1 MYKNEF
7 IKYSLVIAAVFVL
20 FLSPSTNHSF
30 AQGTNDLPN
39 IYKRANDYF
48 MLGDYH
54 QAIELYNDILE
65 ISPDNK
71 KTLLM
76 KGIALSNLDWHKKS
90 ILQFY
95 NVYQQEP
102 ENITAL
108 IGLGVGF
115 GNFGESKQA
124 LMYFEKAYELLPNNH
139 IVQNYYEFATKT
151 VKKYPYNEVE
161 KPQIFTLN
169 TTSDEPQTV
178 PKWIK
183 NTAGWWATD
192 KIPDEEFMK
201 SLQYLLQNE
210 IINVKSSEFGKSKST
225 LQSVPVWIKNTAGW
239 WATDKIPD
247 EEFLKGI
254 NFLIDNGLLI
264 IDIPDIRELTEEE
277 ERIKERNQWEFSR
290 YLDRIQKTVN
300 QDTRYIEYPNPSN
313 DVIKKFLRDYV
324 KWNYDQQI
332 EIGNK
337 NFPNPEYVL
346 IDNIYHLEYKI
357 YVNDQPLGLPLD
369 HVSTLVNSFK
379 MWEKMTFTAND
390 GKDVKIHFVTTKTKT
405 DANLWVTWVVRDLGQ
420 GVLGHAN
427 LGKGVVEV
435 ALGGYGC
442 DGTFQLFHVNTV
454 EYIMTHELG
463 HGIGLKHS
471 NDKDNI
477 MYPSMKN
484 TQYAY
489 CMLDVDKKVNMNHI
503 ILKSD

>member
-1 MYKNEF
+1 MYSNKF
-7 IKYSLVIAAVFVL
+7 IKFPLITGIIFAL
-20 FLSPSTNHSF
+20 FLSPMMSVSF
-30 AQGTNDLPN
+30 AQGTNNLPN
-39 IYKRANDYF
+39 VYKRANEHF
-48 MLGDYH
+48 MLGEYY
-54 QAIELYNDILE
+54 QAVELYNEILE
-65 ISPDNK
+65 ISPYDK

-76 KGIALSNLDWHKKS
+76 KGIALSNLDRHKKS
-90 ILQFY
+90 ILEFY
-95 NVYQQEP
+95 NVYQQDP
-102 ENITAL
+102 QNITAL
-108 IGLGVGF
+108 IGLGIGF

-124 LMYFEKAYELLPNNH
+124 LIYFEKAYELLPNNH

-169 TTSDEPQTV
+169 TTLDKSQIV
-178 PKWIK
+178 PEWIK

-192 KIPDEEFMK
+192 KIPDEGFMK
-201 SLQYLLQNE
+201 SLQYLLQNG
-210 IINVKSSEFGKSKST
+210 IINIESSEFGKQKST
-225 LQSVPVWIKNTAGW
+225 LQSIPVWIKNTAGW

-254 NFLIDNGLLI
+254 NFLVDNGLLV
-264 IDIPDIRELTEEE
+264 IDIPDIQELTKEEKE
-277 ERIKERNQWEFSR
+277 IKERNEWEFSR
-290 YLDRIQKTVN
+290 YLDRIVKAVN

-346 IDNIYHLEYKI
+346 IDDIYHLEYKI
-357 YVNDQPLGLPLD
+357 YVNEQPLGLPLD
-369 HVSTLVNSFK
+369 HVSTLENSFK
-379 MWEKMTFTAND
+379 VWEKSEFTSTD
-390 GKDVKIHFVTTKTKT
+390 GKVVKIHFVTTEMKTN
-405 DANLWVTWVVRDLGQ
+405 ANLWVTWVVRDLGQ

-442 DGTFQLFHVNTV
+442 DGNFQLYHVDTV

-471 NDKDNI
+471 EDKDNI

-489 CMLDVDKKVNMNHI
+489 CILDVGKK
-503 ILKSD
+503 